1 MREGGVKNLLKK
13 AGKDWNIVKKL
24 IKEKKLI
31 EIEYEENKYYLR
43 KLPG

>member
-1 MREGGVKNLLKK
+1 VNNLLTK

-24 IKEKKLI
+24 IKEKKLV
-31 EIEYEENKYYLR
+31 EIEYEENKSYLK